1 MRKLIALTLST
12 VAAAGAVVGLAG
24 TAGAS
29 SADTLTGTIKTYT
42 TSYSSPSDR
51 SVPVHLNLLPAE
63 KVDTLCFREG
73 DEINGNA
80 YWFKI
85 RKGGETGY
93 VHRDLIVP
101 PSETEL
107 KHC

>member
-12 VAAAGAVVGLAG
+12 IAAAGAVVGLAG

-29 SADTLTGTIKTYT
+29 SADTLTGTIKTYA

-51 SVPVHLNLLPAE
+51 SIPVHVNLLPGE
-63 KVDTLCFREG
+63 KVNTLCFREG
-73 DEINGNA
+73 DAINGNA
-80 YWFKI
+80 YWFMI
-85 RKGGETGY
+85 SKGGERGY
-93 VHRDLIVP
+93 VHRDVIVP
-101 PSETEL
+101 PSETDL

>member
-29 SADTLTGTIKTYT
+29 SADTLTGTIKTYA
-42 TSYSSPSDR
+42 TSYSSPSYR
-51 SVPVHLNLLPAE
+51 SVPVHLNLMPGE
-63 KVDTLCFREG
+63 NVDTLCFREG

-85 RKGGETGY
+85 SKLGDTGY
-93 VHRDLIVP
+93 VHRDAIVP
-101 PSETEL
+101 PSQTEL